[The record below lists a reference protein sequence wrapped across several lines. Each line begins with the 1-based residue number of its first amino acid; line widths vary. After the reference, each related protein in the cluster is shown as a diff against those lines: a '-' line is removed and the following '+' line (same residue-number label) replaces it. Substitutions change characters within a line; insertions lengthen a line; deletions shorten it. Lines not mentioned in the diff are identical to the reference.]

1 MGEKGGEKRGMGGW
15 GQLFHPFFI
24 PFSLP
29 HTPTVGTPASKCK
42 LVLHNLTR
50 KLNAFQPKQRGK

>member
-1 MGEKGGEKRGMGGW
+1 MGEEGGERRGMGGW

-42 LVLHNLTR
+42 LVFT
-50 KLNAFQPKQRGK
+50 